1 VKGRAVA
8 RDPRV
13 TIVVNDE
20 TPPYAIAMIEGVAE
34 IITDQA
40 ELRRGTAEIARHYI
54 EGEAAEGFV
63 QYAASPARSCS
74 ASGLPRS
81 WRRTRSAADPETR
94 RPPTRSVLAV
104 QRTDA
109 RVWVCVPGLRAELLC
124 DVDELVVLGRTVGV
138 LGRTVGPRQ
147 RTGLDLAQCVASAM
161 SGSCS
166 SVSPD
171 RCDTTTV

>member
-1 VKGRAVA
+1 VKGHAVA

-63 QYAASPARSCS
+63 QYATSPCKVLLRI
-74 ASGLPRS
+74 
-81 WRRTRSAADPETR
+81 
-94 RPPTRSVLAV
+94 RPTK
-104 QRTDA
+104 
-109 RVWVCVPGLRAELLC
+109 
-124 DVDELVVLGRTVGV
+124 VVAQDKVG
-138 LGRTVGPRQ
+138 G
-147 RTGLDLAQCVASAM
+147 
-161 SGSCS
+161 
-166 SVSPD
+166 
-171 RCDTTTV
+171 